1 MKTQS
6 GLARAMGKPTGAH
19 GRDGM
24 RGFTLIELLVSM
36 GIGMVILLGLTVMF
50 TSNARVSSAVALRTE
65 RMGDLYLASQIMQ
78 NELRNAKSGTISWS
92 SNTLS
97 YTDQDGNTGQFQY
110 QYTSNDRIYWKR
122 PGYTNF
128 EEMMRDLESTGS
140 GMTVTS
146 SGTSPKVWTITLKS
160 DYQDEN
166 QKTKTL
172 ALSFKVWA
180 RN

>member
-1 MKTQS
+1 MKMQLS
-6 GLARAMGKPTGAH
+6 LARAKEMATGMH
-19 GRDGM
+19 ERSDM
-24 RGFTLIELLVSM
+24 RGFTLIELLVAT
-36 GIGMVILLGLTVMF
+36 GIGMVILLGLAVMF
-50 TSNARVSSAVALRTE
+50 TSNVRLSSAVAARTE

-78 NELRNAKSGTISWS
+78 NELRNAKSGTISWA

-122 PGYTNF
+122 PGYSNY
-128 EEMMRDLESTGS
+128 EELIRSLESTGS
-140 GMTVTS
+140 GMTVAS
-146 SGTSPKVWTITLKS
+146 SGTSPKVWTISLKS

-166 QKTKTL
+166 QRTKTL
-172 ALSFKVWA
+172 ALTFKVWA